1 MPEIRPIDLSREGLE
16 RTAGLLRVV
25 FPQATHIDADYL
37 DRLYNGNP
45 LGPTSGLCA
54 WERGE
59 LVGHYL
65 MIPIR
70 ARLFGEVETGIWPF
84 QLATH
89 PGYRLKGLFS
99 TFVERSFE
107 LCREGGYSFFAGVGN
122 ANSTPIFVKKWG
134 YQSIRQLDVKLGLG
148 AAPAR
153 GDDRALELV
162 RLWDRETLAWR
173 LAHPARPYRALRRGD
188 HTRLYARGPYG
199 IPVEVGA
206 FPSELVPDDLPRLR
220 SPSPLRLFVG
230 ADPTRDWRGSS
241 YFDVPRR
248 FWPSPLHL
256 LFKDLSG
263 RERRIAP
270 DAVRYEVCDYD
281 AY

>member
-1 MPEIRPIDLSREGLE
+1 MPEIRILDTSREGLE

-25 FPQATHIDADYL
+25 FPAATHIDADYL

-45 LGPTSGLCA
+45 LGATTGLCA
-54 WERGE
+54 YEEGE

-70 ARLFGEVETGIWPF
+70 ARIFGDEETGIWPF

-107 LCREGGYSFFAGVGN
+107 LCREGGWTFFAGVGN

-134 YQSIRQLDVKLGLG
+134 YQSIRQLDVKVGVG
-148 AAPAR
+148 AAPAKQSDA
-153 GDDRALELV
+153 GLELL
-162 RLWDRETLAWR
+162 RIWDRDTLAWR
-173 LAHPARPYRALRRGD
+173 MRHAVLPYRVVRRAGVA
-188 HTRLYARGPYG
+188 RIYARGPYR
-199 IPVEVGA
+199 IPVEIGT
-206 FPSELVPDDLPRLR
+206 FPAQLVPDELRPLR
-220 SPSPLRLFVG
+220 SASPVRLWVG
-230 ADPTRDWRGSS
+230 ADPTRNWSGSG
-241 YFDVPRR
+241 YVDVPQR

-256 LFKDLSG
+256 LFKDLTD
-263 RERRIAP
+263 RNRPFDPR
-270 DAVRYEVCDYD
+270 AVRYEVCDYD

>member
-1 MPEIRPIDLSREGLE
+1 MPEIRLLDLSREGLE

-25 FPQATHIDADYL
+25 FPQAHHIDADYL
-37 DRLYNGNP
+37 DRLYHGNP
-45 LGPTSGLCA
+45 LGPTTGLCA
-54 WERGE
+54 FEQGE

-70 ARLFGEVETGIWPF
+70 ARLFGEEETGIWPF

-99 TFVERSFE
+99 SFVERSFD
-107 LCREGGYSFFAGVGN
+107 LCREGGYGFFAGVGN
-122 ANSTPIFVKKWG
+122 ANSTPIFVEKWG

-148 AAPAR
+148 APPPP
-153 GDDRALELV
+153 GDDRELQLV
-162 RLWDRETLAWR
+162 RRWDAGTLRWR
-173 LAHPARPYRALRRGD
+173 LSHPAEPYRAERRGQR
-188 HTRLYARGPYG
+188 TRLWARGPWG
-199 IPVEVGA
+199 IPVQVGD
-206 FPSELVPDDLPRLR
+206 FPSSLVPDDLPRLR
-220 SPSPLRLFVG
+220 APRPLRLYVG
-230 ADPTRDWRGSS
+230 VDPTRDWRGRPWL
-241 YFDVPRR
+241 DVPRR

-263 RERRIAP
+263 RERRFDP

>member
-1 MPEIRPIDLSREGLE
+1 MPEIRELDLSRAGLE

-25 FPQATHIDADYL
+25 FPQASHIDADYL

-45 LGPTSGLCA
+45 LGPTTGLCA
-54 WERGE
+54 YEEGE

-70 ARLFGEVETGIWPF
+70 ARLFGEEETGIWPF

-99 TFVERSFE
+99 RFVERSIE
-107 LCREGGYSFFAGVGN
+107 LCREGGYRFFAGVGN

-134 YQSIRQLDVKLGLG
+134 YQSIRQLDVKLGIG
-148 AAPAR
+148 AAPAK
-153 GDDRALELV
+153 GDDRELELV
-162 RLWDRETLAWR
+162 RLWDRDTLRWR
-173 LAHPARPYRALRRGD
+173 LGHPARPYRALRRGD
-188 HTRLYARGPYG
+188 RTRLYARGPYG
-199 IPVEVGA
+199 LPVEVGM
-206 FPSELVPDDLPRLR
+206 FPSELVPEDLPPLR

-230 ADPTRDWRGSS
+230 VDPTRRWSGSG

-248 FWPSPLHL
+248 LWPSPLHL

-263 RERRIAP
+263 RERRFSA
-270 DAVRYEVCDYD
+270 DRVRYEVCDYD